1 MTFPAGTYWIGD
13 LCYVM
18 DAEWDE
24 VCDLTISDDNPCEC
38 VEGEFTLKDG
48 RRFAIYNTMYGDGTY
63 PDQYGFKY
71 GVDSGSIGCIRLE
84 DIRGGVSEEGSIVVF
99 SQQFETGEKNGVI
112 RIGHIEIDTDPQEE
126 TEEFDE
132 EYE

>member
-1 MTFPAGTYWIGD
+1 
-13 LCYVM
+13 
-18 DAEWDE
+18 
-24 VCDLTISDDNPCEC
+24 
-38 VEGEFTLKDG
+38 
-48 RRFAIYNTMYGDGTY
+48 MYGDGTY

-126 TEEFDE
+126 EDFDE

>member
-71 GVDSGSIGCIRLE
+71 GVDSGSIGCIRVE
-84 DIRGGVSEEGSIVVF
+84 DIRGEVSEEGSIVVF
-99 SQQFETGEKNGVI
+99 PYQFETGEKNGVI

-126 TEEFDE
+126 EDFDE